1 MPLSQKSIDTLNE
14 HRERMKPRPFDL
26 NDASELSRLLHETAG
41 YARVSL
47 HHGTDRPGREFAS
60 DALSLAV
67 KLGYRL
73 VPPTA
78 S

>member
-1 MPLSQKSIDTLNE
+1 MPLSQQSIDSLNE
-14 HRERMKPRPFDL
+14 QRERLRPRPFDL
-26 NDASELSRLLHETAG
+26 SDAAELDRLLRETAG

-60 DALSLAV
+60 DALSRAV
-67 KLGYRL
+67 RMGYRL
-73 VPPTA
+73 VPPAA